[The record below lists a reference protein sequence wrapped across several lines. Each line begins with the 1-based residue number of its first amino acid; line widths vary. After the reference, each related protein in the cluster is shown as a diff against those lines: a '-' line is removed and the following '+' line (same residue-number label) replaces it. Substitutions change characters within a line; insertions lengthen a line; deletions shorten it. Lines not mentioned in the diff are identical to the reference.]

1 MKEYGPS
8 GHGASFSMSSNLSPL
23 APPFT
28 VDPTFLG
35 PVHDLPLG
43 NRPESRH
50 EPYFEDDPHY
60 AFPARPSHD
69 NWLQL
74 NSHAYEP
81 SLFPNPNPGPVTSPP
96 TSKTSIDP
104 ATAYGQ
110 SMNNFFGSPSESW
123 PYHPLYP
130 PASFEGCNTNTSFDV
145 NGRGNVLPASVLP
158 PTAPSSVFWN
168 AKSDSEPWKEKGK
181 DVNVAAPSYASIV
194 NRGISSTDGLSARPE
209 PPRVWFGKSA
219 GLESKVVNSF
229 FGSREINLP
238 NGKISTSEENSKD
251 IPYDMSRVSS
261 ASFQEKPYN
270 LTPPPD
276 FAMESWTQLTPS
288 IPYGRYFTGGDS
300 YKGDPLCFYPVSSN
314 PSLDQIYGSSS
325 ISGKTANLT
334 SKSLSTSTSPIEL
347 PRDAWQRK
355 DGFTRDS
362 PSGMGCTPVMDE
374 ISKCYGGA
382 DSINNGVAEYV
393 ERHAIGGKST
403 MLTSR
408 SVSSST
414 SPIERPRDAW
424 QRKEV
429 YAGVSPSN
437 SRSTPVMAEISGCY
451 GGKRSSNIGAEEYVD
466 PLMSEDVPL
475 LHSPPPSTGPLR
487 HLFKAENKVQVTD
500 FGLPGTLLTAETG
513 VCDSVECSSEV
524 LEHFNPGVDSPCW
537 KGASDSR
544 YSLFGASDT
553 GTADMPAK
561 ILGGCSTR
569 SIQGPQELPVHFNKA
584 VAFPT
589 ELQRNEKCYRED
601 SSSSLLEQ
609 AFPVATL
616 PSLEHHS
623 NLPKI
628 GPDHSQFS
636 NTNVIHFPFPGNTG
650 GGSDVESLRTN
661 ISCYDEY
668 TVGSRQA
675 VKIADPGIDNLTEPI
690 LQPSTSTKFPIG
702 DVGKVANMMQTL
714 SELFLSYCC
723 TVGVALEEQDH
734 VVIEQVI
741 QNLETSLKSVGTTRS
756 SPKTQL
762 PQCEMYKCS
771 EKPTDAHKGTA
782 AGGSQATNYS
792 LVTEAGMFQTTCTEV
807 KDVGS
812 RQYIQNACKGS
823 NSSNMDNSRPLS
835 FPSGDSEME
844 QDEMTKA
851 IKIILEENFSDEEEQ
866 EPQNML
872 YKNLWLEA
880 EAALCSINYKARF
893 ARMRGEMK
901 YKKHQTKGEL
911 IDVEKLP
918 SSSGPIEIKSVNCVE
933 PKSKESGDSEVANV
947 LMQDHNKSTA
957 ASHLENIVDSRSKET
972 EDGHV
977 ANVLMQD
984 QNESTSAG
992 IPEDTVESMSKETKD
1007 GEVAAVLMPD
1017 HSECST
1023 ESRTEN
1029 LEASVMARFHILKSR
1044 ISSKV
1049 PINNDG
1055 QQDDSGSGSL
1065 HTGTQEASSNPG
1077 NMQCAEDIVMK
1088 PQPPKVVNPNFS
1100 ALRNPLHFMSE
1111 NSEVDLHYMDHYSSR
1126 YPSAFIKLCSQP
1138 TITAQMDHFSG
1149 NHVEEKLGFHELHDL
1164 LEFSAMQSANTNSP
1178 VDQYCAGD
1186 YDSHSPSSDWEHVLK
1201 EATWPA

>member
-1 MKEYGPS
+1 MKEYGPL
-8 GHGASFSMSSNLSPL
+8 GHGVSFSMSSNLSPL

-35 PVHDLPLG
+35 SVHDLPVG
-43 NRPESRH
+43 NRPENRH

-74 NSHAYEP
+74 NSRAYEP
-81 SLFPNPNPGPVTSPP
+81 GLFPNPNPGPVTSPP
-96 TSKTSIDP
+96 TSKTTVDP

-110 SMNNFFGSPSESW
+110 SLNNFFGSPPESW
-123 PYHPLYP
+123 PYHPLYA
-130 PASFEGCNTNTSFDV
+130 PASFEGCNTFDV
-145 NGRGNVLPASVLP
+145 NGRGNVLPASVFP
-158 PTAPSSVFWN
+158 PTASSGFWN

-194 NRGISSTDGLSARPE
+194 NRGISSTDGLSARSE
-209 PPRVWFGKSA
+209 PPRVWFGKSV
-219 GLESKVVNSF
+219 ESLAVKGF
-229 FGSREINLP
+229 FGSQEINLP
-238 NGKISTSEENSKD
+238 NGKISSTSEENFKD
-251 IPYDMSRVSS
+251 IPYDMSRISS
-261 ASFQEKPYN
+261 ASLKEKPYN
-270 LTPPPD
+270 PTPPPD

-288 IPYGRYFTGGDS
+288 IPSYGRYFTGGDS

-314 PSLDQIYGSSS
+314 PSFDQIYGSSS

-347 PRDAWQRK
+347 PSDAWQRK
-355 DGFTRDS
+355 DGFTRDN

-374 ISKCYGGA
+374 ISQCYGEE
-382 DSINNGVAEYV
+382 DSINGVAEYV

-408 SVSSST
+408 SVSTST

-437 SRSTPVMAEISGCY
+437 LRCTPVMAESSECY
-451 GGKRSSNIGAEEYVD
+451 GGQRSINIGAEEYVD

-475 LHSPPPSTGPLR
+475 LRNPPTITGPLR

-500 FGLPGTLLTAETG
+500 FGLPGTLLTPETG

-524 LEHFNPGVDSPCW
+524 LEQFNPCVDSPCW
-537 KGASDSR
+537 KGASESR

-553 GTADMPAK
+553 GTADMPAN
-561 ILGGCSTR
+561 ILERCSSR
-569 SIQGPQELPVHFNKA
+569 SIQGPQELPVHFDKA

-650 GGSDVESLRTN
+650 GGSDNESLRTN
-661 ISCYDEY
+661 ISCYDEC
-668 TVGSRQA
+668 TVASRQA
-675 VKIADPGIDNLTEPI
+675 VKIADPGSGNLTEPI

-702 DVGKVANMMQTL
+702 DVGKVVNMMQNL
-714 SELFLSYCC
+714 SELFLSYCY
-723 TVGVALEEQDH
+723 TDGVALGEQDH

-741 QNLETSLKSVGTTRS
+741 QNLETSLKRVGTTRS
-756 SPKTQL
+756 NPKTQL
-762 PQCEMYKCS
+762 PQCEMSKCS
-771 EKPTDAHKGTA
+771 EKPADAHKDTA
-782 AGGSQATNYS
+782 GGGSQATNYS

-807 KDVGS
+807 KDVGN
-812 RQYIQNACKGS
+812 RQYIPNACKGN

-835 FPSGDSEME
+835 FPSDHSEME

-851 IKIILEENFSDEEEQ
+851 IKVILEENFSDEEEQ
-866 EPQNML
+866 EPHNML

-893 ARMRGEMK
+893 ARMKGEMK
-901 YKKHQTKGEL
+901 KYKQHQTKGEL
-911 IDVEKLP
+911 INVEKLP

-933 PKSKESGDSEVANV
+933 LKSKESGDSEVANV

-957 ASHLENIVDSRSKET
+957 ASHLENIVDSRSKEIKA
-972 EDGHV
+972 GHV
-977 ANVLMQD
+977 ANVLIQD
-984 QNESTSAG
+984 HNESTSAG
-992 IPEDTVESMSKETKD
+992 IPEDTVESKSKETE
-1007 GEVAAVLMPD
+1007 GSEVASVLIPD
-1017 HSECST
+1017 HNESGT
-1023 ESRTEN
+1023 ESHTEN

-1044 ISSKV
+1044 INSEV
-1049 PINNDG
+1049 PMNSDG
-1055 QQDDSGSGSL
+1055 QRDDSGSGSL
-1065 HTGTQEASSNPG
+1065 HAGTQEASSSPG

-1088 PQPPKVVNPNFS
+1088 PQPPKLVNPKFS
-1100 ALRNPLHFMSE
+1100 ALRNPLQFMSE
-1111 NSEVDLHYMDHYSSR
+1111 NSEVDVHYMDHYSSG
-1126 YPSAFIKLCSQP
+1126 YPSPFIKLFSQP
-1138 TITAQMDHFSG
+1138 NITPQMDHFSVK
-1149 NHVEEKLGFHELHDL
+1149 HMEEKPGYHELHNL